1 MLKNREPSLIA
12 AGVAPVSGSA
22 ASAVALA
29 GGGLAAALRVAP
41 AGPAAV
47 LRRIG
52 HPGRLGSRLAGLLLL
67 VAATVAIGG
76 CATSD
81 YDPTANWTAD
91 QLYAD
96 AKGELASGNWAAA
109 VKALQKLESR
119 YPFGRYAQQA
129 QLDLAWA
136 SYKDGERAEAL
147 VSVDRFIRLHPTHER
162 LDYAFYL
169 KGLINFNNREGLVA
183 RMAGQDLSERDQQA
197 SREAYE
203 SFKQVVARFPESR
216 YAEDSYARMKFLV
229 NAMAS
234 GEVHIARYY
243 YSRGAYVAAANRAQ
257 DVVSLY
263 KSTPAT
269 EEALNLMVLSYDK
282 LGLAELRD
290 DALRVLERTFPQS
303 RFLAGARRAAREGSP
318 AKTAS
323 N

>member
-1 MLKNREPSLIA
+1 MPGTMPRI
-12 AGVAPVSGSA
+12 VAH
-22 ASAVALA
+22 L
-29 GGGLAAALRVAP
+29 LAALLILAMA
-41 AGPAAV
+41 
-47 LRRIG
+47 IG
-52 HPGRLGSRLAGLLLL
+52 L
-67 VAATVAIGG
+67 GG
-76 CATSD
+76 CASSA

-96 AKGELASGNWAAA
+96 AKEQLDSGNWGAA

-136 SYKDGERAEAL
+136 SYKEGERAEAL
-147 VSVDRFIRLHPTHER
+147 VAVDRFIRLHPTHER
-162 LDYAFYL
+162 LDYAFFL
-169 KGLINFNNREGLVA
+169 KGLINFNSREGLIA

-203 SFKQVVARFPESR
+203 AFKQVITRFPQSR
-216 YAEDSYARMKFLV
+216 YAEDALARMKFLV

-243 YSRGAYVAAANRAQ
+243 YNRGAYVAAVNRAQ

-263 KSTPAT
+263 KQTPAM
-269 EEALNLMVLSYDK
+269 EEALNLMVLSYGK
-282 LGLAELRD
+282 LGLTELRD
-290 DALRVLERTFPQS
+290 DTLRVLERTFPQS
-303 RFLAGARRAAREGSP
+303 RFLAVARRAATARSDVQP
-318 AKTAS
+318 PPRTAS

>member
-1 MLKNREPSLIA
+1 MPGRMPRI
-12 AGVAPVSGSA
+12 VAH
-22 ASAVALA
+22 L
-29 GGGLAAALRVAP
+29 LAALLILAM
-41 AGPAAV
+41 AV
-47 LRRIG
+47 
-52 HPGRLGSRLAGLLLL
+52 GL
-67 VAATVAIGG
+67 GG
-76 CATSD
+76 CASSA

-96 AKGELASGNWAAA
+96 AKEQLDSGNWGAA

-136 SYKDGERAEAL
+136 SYKEGERAEAL
-147 VSVDRFIRLHPTHER
+147 VAVDRFIRLHPTHER
-162 LDYAFYL
+162 LDYAFFL
-169 KGLINFNNREGLVA
+169 KGLINFNSREGLIA

-203 SFKQVVARFPESR
+203 AFKQVITRFPQSR
-216 YAEDSYARMKFLV
+216 YAEDALARMKFLV

-243 YSRGAYVAAANRAQ
+243 YNRGAYVAAVNRAQ

-263 KSTPAT
+263 KQTPAM
-269 EEALNLMVLSYDK
+269 EEALNLMVLSYGK
-282 LGLAELRD
+282 LGLTELRD
-290 DALRVLERTFPQS
+290 DTLRVLERTFPQS
-303 RFLAGARRAAREGSP
+303 RFLAVARRAATARSDVQP
-318 AKTAS
+318 PPRTAS

>member
-1 MLKNREPSLIA
+1 MVGTRAAAAGRSLAVAWSALSRRIGRLA
-12 AGVAPVSGSA
+12 AVLLLAGVAVGA
-22 ASAVALA
+22 
-29 GGGLAAALRVAP
+29 
-41 AGPAAV
+41 
-47 LRRIG
+47 
-52 HPGRLGSRLAGLLLL
+52 
-67 VAATVAIGG
+67 GG

-96 AKGELASGNWAAA
+96 AKGELDSGNWSAA

-136 SYKDGERAEAL
+136 SYKEGERAEAL
-147 VSVDRFIRLHPTHER
+147 VAVDRFIRLHPTHER

-169 KGLINFNNREGLVA
+169 KGLINFNSREGLIA

-203 SFKQVVARFPESR
+203 SFKQVVSRFPESR
-216 YAEDSYARMKFLV
+216 YAEDSLARMKFLV

-257 DVVSLY
+257 DVVTLY
-263 KSTPAT
+263 KQTPAT

-282 LGLAELRD
+282 LGLVELRD
-290 DALRVLERTFPQS
+290 DALRVFERTFPES
-303 RFLAGARRAAREGSP
+303 RFLPAARRATASGKAP
-318 AKTAS
+318 QKTAS
-323 N
+323 Y